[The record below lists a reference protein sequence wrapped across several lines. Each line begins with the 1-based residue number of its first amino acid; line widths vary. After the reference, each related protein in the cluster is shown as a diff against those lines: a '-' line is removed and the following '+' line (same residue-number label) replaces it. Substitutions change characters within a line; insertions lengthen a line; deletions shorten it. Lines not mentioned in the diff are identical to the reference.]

1 MRAILILHKRRIL
14 TLKFKSVSVTY
25 FIYALSRVII
35 LKLNYVYCVRNIL
48 SYPAKIL
55 KTKGSNLSDYDLPKG
70 AGLSDDK
77 KVLYFYIKYKRGLNY
92 QNRGFIKLYEIN
104 NRV

>member
-1 MRAILILHKRRIL
+1 MADFRINFS
-14 TLKFKSVSVTY
+14 TPAAVTNDQSAPLRVRK
-25 FIYALSRVII
+25 IY
-35 LKLNYVYCVRNIL
+35 LNYSYSAWNI
-48 SYPAKIL
+48 YPCPTKFANLLCQNL

-104 NRV
+104 NHV